1 VSSHVASKIDVEPI
15 ASLGPTYFAGM
26 AEEWRVEAEL
36 GEEGHGLSL
45 GERLRTLDLDDEA
58 RERLGDRVVVTR
70 DGSRMF
76 LYARSPQEASAAAEV
91 VQSLAGEEGIE
102 ASTELTRWDDE
113 AEAWVATAGSEGEA
127 GEGES
132 AGEAEWEA
140 RVVLSS
146 FRKALEVAHRLRDEG
161 LEVRRRFRF
170 VLALAPS
177 EEAANQLAERLR
189 AEVPEAESI
198 DVERATGVTHPVFVM
213 LGSHEPEIARDLGL

>member
-1 VSSHVASKIDVEPI
+1 
-15 ASLGPTYFAGM
+15 M

-76 LYARSPQEASAAAEV
+76 LYARTAEEASAASQVIET
-91 VQSLAGEEGIE
+91 LAGEEGIE
-102 ASTELTRWDDE
+102 AQTELTRWDEEVD
-113 AEAWVATAGSEGEA
+113 AWVSTEGSDAGRPADAED
-127 GEGES
+127 

-140 RVVLSS
+140 RIVLSS
-146 FRKALEVAHRLRDEG
+146 LRKAVEVAHRLRDEG

-170 VLALAPS
+170 VLALAPT
-177 EEAANQLAERLR
+177 EEAAGELAERLR

-198 DVERATGVTHPVFVM
+198 DVERATGITHPVFVM

>member
-1 VSSHVASKIDVEPI
+1 
-15 ASLGPTYFAGM
+15 M

-45 GERLRTLDLDDEA
+45 GERLRTLDLDDDA

-76 LYARSPQEASAAAEV
+76 LYARSAEEASAAGQV
-91 VQSLAGEEGIE
+91 VESLAKEDGI
-102 ASTELTRWDDE
+102 AAATELTRWDEESDS
-113 AEAWVATAGSEGEA
+113 WVATAGAEGEA
-127 GEGES
+127 EAEPEE

-140 RVVLSS
+140 RIVLPS
-146 FRKALEVAHRLRDEG
+146 FRKAIEVAHRLRDEG

-170 VLALAPS
+170 VLALAPT
-177 EEAANQLAERLR
+177 EEAANELAERLR
-189 AEVPEAESI
+189 AEVPEAESV

-213 LGSHEPEIARDLGL
+213 LGAHEPEIARDLGL

>member
-1 VSSHVASKIDVEPI
+1 
-15 ASLGPTYFAGM
+15 M

-76 LYARSPQEASAAAEV
+76 LYARSPEEAAAAALLIE
-91 VQSLAGEEGIE
+91 SRAKEEGIE
-102 ASTELTRWDDE
+102 AATELTRWDE
-113 AEAWVATAGSEGEA
+113 GSEAWVATAGAGAEGSAEP
-127 GEGES
+127 EE

-140 RVVLSS
+140 RIVLAS
-146 FRKALEVAHRLRDEG
+146 FRKAIEVARRLRDEG

-177 EEAANQLAERLR
+177 EEAANELAERLR

-213 LGSHEPEIARDLGL
+213 LGAHEPEIARDLGL